1 MNAML
6 RLIGWSL
13 AVALVVLPVVA
24 VLNGWVGDK
33 QWPLTRL
40 RATGEFERVDAE
52 QLRQSLMPYA
62 EQGFFAVRLDEAQA
76 AVARLPWVE
85 RAEVRKRWPDVLEVH
100 VIEHRPFARWGEA
113 RLLSEQGRLFP
124 AQGIEVPA
132 NLPRLAGPDTRIS
145 EVVKFYNQSRT
156 LFAPLGVGVD
166 RVELDARGSWTL
178 GLGSGATVV
187 VGRNQPQDRLQ
198 RFVRIVPQLM
208 SQRVQ
213 VLARADLRYTNGFS
227 LTWVPV
233 VDAPAASQQ
242 TQGQS

>member
-1 MNAML
+1 
-6 RLIGWSL
+6 
-13 AVALVVLPVVA
+13 
-24 VLNGWVGDK
+24 
-33 QWPLTRL
+33 
-40 RATGEFERVDAE
+40 
-52 QLRQSLMPYA
+52 MPYA